1 MIEFYERF
9 EFPKHLERLGITP
22 QVLTFNQ
29 GATIYNEGEKSRGL
43 YFIKEGLV
51 SLITLSE
58 SGVETLLRIF
68 SPCTFMGH
76 RSLLAEETYHATA
89 VTLKPTKLLFIDKE
103 VASKLIYE
111 DKELMSHF
119 LHVLAKDLKRA
130 EIRIKDSMSKRVSG
144 RIIESLVFLKNRYPA
159 HQWTRREIGEYC
171 GAKTETVSRVLGEL
185 EKRNL
190 IEKHGRDIIITDEN
204 ALLELSHEP
213 GFES

>member
-22 QVLTFNQ
+22 QVLTYNQ
-29 GATIYNEGEKSRGL
+29 GTTIYNEGEKSRGL

-58 SGVETLLRIF
+58 TGVETLLRIF

-76 RSLLAEETYHATA
+76 RSLLAEEPYHATA
-89 VTLKPTKLLFIDKE
+89 VALKPTKLLFIDSQTAAQ
-103 VASKLIYE
+103 VIYQ

-130 EIRIKDSMSKRVSG
+130 ELRIKDSMSKRVSG

-159 HQWTRREIGEYC
+159 HHWTRREIGEYC

-185 EKRNL
+185 EKRSL
-190 IEKHGRDIIITDEN
+190 IEKHGRDIIVTNEE
-204 ALLELSHEP
+204 ALLALTHENNWD
-213 GFES
+213 